1 MFSKL
6 LCAAALV
13 GIATA
18 QGSGRNYK
26 VQSNDESEMW
36 GFNSDAQDSAQK
48 VADLA
53 FRVSAIEDTQS
64 IVTSGVNLAQT
75 SMGRVDGI
83 VEVIGELRRDLSE
96 GVSNLETAQKSAIS
110 QDVLTD
116 ATNEINRKLDRAVL
130 ADYRAGV
137 DASAGITEAAGN
149 LQKVHDVLKGS
160 VYGKMDKLADFIDE
174 AVEEVYQKAV
184 TYGTDG
190 HIKQVCG
197 FTPDEVDKYWDGKTH
212 TSTANNGRVKGRKY
226 YKIQFNIKQVG
237 YWTSGGDEL
246 MLGCMALSKHLRM
259 QDGLERDL
267 RPICNHYGHGNIG
280 GLGQCIFIWESYFSH
295 CGGGGYWEVNR
306 ACGGIKESELRM
318 SVFWENNQHNH
329 DRYLSHNNGANSH
342 SWQNP
347 YTAGSQYKF
356 TFCSGANM
364 NFRK

>member
-130 ADYRAGV
+130 AGY
-137 DASAGITEAAGN
+137 

-197 FTPDEVDKYWDGKTH
+197 FTPDEVDKYWDGKT
-212 TSTANNGRVKGRKY
+212 
-226 YKIQFNIKQVG
+226 
-237 YWTSGGDEL
+237 
-246 MLGCMALSKHLRM
+246 
-259 QDGLERDL
+259 
-267 RPICNHYGHGNIG
+267 P
-280 GLGQCIFIWESYFSH
+280 
-295 CGGGGYWEVNR
+295 
-306 ACGGIKESELRM
+306 
-318 SVFWENNQHNH
+318 
-329 DRYLSHNNGANSH
+329 
-342 SWQNP
+342 
-347 YTAGSQYKF
+347 
-356 TFCSGANM
+356 
-364 NFRK
+364 